1 MGKRVNGGDPGTGD
15 PRTGEWG
22 TGEWGTGAWESP
34 YQNDPR
40 VAFAI
45 RLSKALH
52 RYGTPTHRLEQTM
65 SMVLRRMGL
74 RGMFFSIPTGIFA
87 SFGFPEEHKTSL
99 VRTSLSEVNLEK
111 LSDLDELSAGVIDG
125 HIGAEEGMKRIESIV
140 AAPPRY
146 SRLTI
151 TLSFALSSAASSR
164 FFGGG
169 WREVVVAAIIGIV
182 IGGIAIVVG
191 RREGTRRLFEI
202 SAAVAAAAI
211 AAVATQW
218 ISLSSVYIATLGGL
232 IILLPGLTLAT
243 AMTELA
249 TGNLVSG
256 TARLT
261 GAALTFL
268 EIGFGV
274 ALGGEISRLLPDVA
288 TMTRHVPLP
297 EWTLFLA
304 LAVAPLSFAVLLCA
318 RLRDVGWITLAC
330 LVSFGSARLGTFL
343 LGPQLG
349 AFVGATALGLAGNL
363 FSRFIRR
370 PTAVLL
376 LPGLILLVP
385 GSIGFGSLAKFI
397 ERDVMSG
404 VGAAFNVALVA
415 TALVTGL
422 LLANVIV
429 PSKRGL

>member
-1 MGKRVNGGDPGTGD
+1 MSQERNDTWGRDD
-15 PRTGEWG
+15 WEAGEWG
-22 TGEWGTGAWESP
+22 TGVWRRGEWESP
-34 YQNDPR
+34 QPDDPR

-65 SMVLRRMGL
+65 DMVLRRVGL

-87 SFGFPEEHKTSL
+87 SFGLPEEHKTSL
-99 VRTSLSEVNLEK
+99 IRISLSEVNIEK
-111 LSDLDELSAGVIDG
+111 LSDLDELATGVIDG
-125 HIGAEEGMKRIESIV
+125 EVDVEEGMKRIESIV
-140 AAPPRY
+140 AAPARY
-146 SRLTI
+146 SPLAV
-151 TLSFALSSAASSR
+151 TLSFALSSAASAR

-169 WREVVVAAIIGIV
+169 WREVVVAAVIGV
-182 IGGIAIVVG
+182 AIGGIAIVVG

-202 SAAVAAAAI
+202 TAAVAAAAI
-211 AAVATQW
+211 AAMATQW
-218 ISLSSVYIATLGGL
+218 IDLSSVYITTLGGL

-274 ALGGEISRLLPDVA
+274 ALGGEISRLLPETA
-288 TMTRHVPLP
+288 IIARHVPLP
-297 EWTLFLA
+297 DWTLFLSLA
-304 LAVAPLSFAVLLCA
+304 LAPLSFAVLLRA
-318 RLRDVGWITLAC
+318 RLSDVGWITLAC
-330 LVSFGSARLGTFL
+330 LVSFGSARFGTFL

-349 AFVGATALGLAGNL
+349 AFVGATALGLAGNI
-363 FSRFIRR
+363 FSRFRRR
-370 PTAVLL
+370 PTAVIL

-429 PSKRGL
+429 PAKRGL